1 MNSLQSI
8 WKSSFACLALL
19 ILMGLQP
26 GQALA
31 ATYASVSTPIDWID
45 PLANVHTR
53 VGHNTTPYKFS
64 NTGGC
69 GTNPPILDDTLSDSI
84 PLGFTFWFAGNSYT
98 SLRIS
103 TNGRLQFNNT
113 TCGYG
118 TSNIGP
124 PQTYPYTYPNTNLNN
139 TMKVFGVD
147 LDPTDLQDS
156 ANYPSASAKTNC
168 DRSNNSCGIYIATM
182 GTAPYRKFVVTWYNV
197 PEWVNYT
204 NTSGSFTMQAIL
216 HENGEFVFQ
225 YLSLNHGGT
234 GTGEVGWQTDTQ
246 DFDVLQFPGG
256 SEPTNNSAIKF
267 YIPQP
272 VSEYRMEQAT
282 WGSVL
287 DTSGNARHGSVVMAG
302 TGGALPTTT
311 ASGKVCRGGVIANNT
326 SATNIS
332 AIETPYTLQ
341 TVGSQGTI
349 TFWYRENEDN
359 LTRMLLDASSV
370 STTAGASR
378 WFYAMKTANR
388 ALRFAVYDDAGTRYE
403 ALSANNILST
413 AGTWDHIGVSW
424 NFNAKPGT
432 NQDRLILWVNGTLV
446 RTQTFTTSQ
455 PISSALTSLYIGD
468 NRSVL
473 GVENTS
479 GNPTTGTSSLRGTGN
494 SAGSRIDEVRVYNF
508 EGGKGLID
516 RDRNQASACLDHYAI
531 SHAGTGTNCGSPQV
545 TITAHDL
552 AHNTVLMPNNS
563 TSIQISTSTGKGDWS
578 LANGYGILNNGTA
591 DDGVATYLFNG
602 EYQVVLNLSHTQ
614 AGTVNINVTDGQLVE
629 HPSED
634 PDLTI
639 TSCTSVTGFNAC
651 EVTTPR
657 CVPTATAVDADKKYA
672 RLLTK
677 LAAQAFNLD
686 IVALKSDGTLEPA
699 FDTNVRVDLL
709 ANISSTAINPT
720 TNCPVSQ
727 TAIIPLGT
735 AIGIGIG
742 ATPNDTAGYGK
753 VSVAANAF
761 SSVSPNYSAYR
772 DVRVRFTCSATN
784 CPPTGLTNCSSD
796 NFAVRPQDVTIAP
809 VSPLVVNN
817 NSYAGASGYRQIAG
831 TDFALTAT
839 AVAGYNGTL
848 QFDRSSVLVESCYGT
863 TTGCPDP
870 QPTTALR
877 DASGNTTAVFSTANI
892 ATGST
897 GNSVFQYHDAGTFRF
912 KQYAVHDANFTA
924 VDQRADPDYSD
935 CVKNSA
941 SNSDEDALAS
951 NGIKLGCNLA
961 NQSLTAGPFG
971 RFYPNNF
978 AYVGGSVTQAA
989 GDYSYF
995 GQPGFALTYT
1005 VSARSRGNPAAA
1017 DSIVTTRYNAATPA
1031 LVAGNG
1037 TSATDL
1043 RAGASPPIDWTPAG
1057 AGSWTNGQYTYNS
1070 GGTLVRSTTAPVGP
1084 FDDLFF
1090 AVNVAETGLD
1100 GVTMTTARDF
1110 RLGTPACTGGTCT
1123 HKKINAAAA
1132 RARYGRLRLLN
1143 TYGSELLQPRV
1154 EYRAEYWNG
1163 AGWSTNTLDS
1173 ASSIVAANLATGG
1186 LAVSNIT
1193 ALTNGVGFIT
1203 FNVAAAGSYDIAA
1216 NLNSSGTVTSCN
1228 TTNPNGITPADM
1240 EWLQALWSGSCNGT
1254 PAWQQDPNARIRL
1267 GSPKAPYIYLRER
1280 Y

>member
-1 MNSLQSI
+1 M
-8 WKSSFACLALL
+8 KSPAKALWNAWFGFACLVLFCLA
-19 ILMGLQP
+19 GGQP
-26 GQALA
+26 GSAWA
-31 ATYASVSTPIDWID
+31 ATYANASIPIDWID
-45 PLANVHTR
+45 PLANAHTR

-64 NTGGC
+64 NI
-69 GTNPPILDDTLSDSI
+69 GTCATDPPNIDDTLSDSI
-84 PLGFTFWFAGNSYT
+84 PIGFTFWFAGNSYT
-98 SLRIS
+98 SLRIN

-113 TCGYG
+113 TCGAG
-118 TSNIGP
+118 TQNIGP
-124 PQTYPYTYPNTNLNN
+124 PQTYTYTYPTDSLKN
-139 TMKVFGVD
+139 TMKLFGAD
-147 LDPTDLQDS
+147 LDPTDLQDVS
-156 ANYPSASAKTNC
+156 TTTSC
-168 DRSNNSCGIYIATM
+168 DRNNNSCGIYIATM

-204 NTSGSFTMQAIL
+204 NSSGSFTMQAIL

-234 GTGEVGWQTDTQ
+234 GTGEVGWYTDSQ
-246 DFDVLQFPGG
+246 DYDVLQFVGG
-256 SEPTNNSAIKF
+256 TEPSNNSAIKF

-272 VSEYRMEQAT
+272 VSEYRMEQAV

-287 DTSGNARHGSVVMAG
+287 DTSGNARHGSVIAAG
-302 TGGALPTTT
+302 AGVAPTTT
-311 ASGKVCRGGVIANNT
+311 TSGKVCRGGVIANNT
-326 SATNIS
+326 SATNIG

-359 LTRMLLDASSV
+359 LNRMLLDASGV
-370 STTAGASR
+370 SGTAGASR
-378 WFYAMKTANR
+378 WFYAMKTSTR
-388 ALRFAVYDDAGTRYE
+388 ALKFVVYDDAGVRYQ
-403 ALSANNILST
+403 ALSADNILSA

-432 NQDRLILWVNGTLV
+432 NQDRLILWINGTLV
-446 RTQTFTTSQ
+446 KTQTFTTAQ
-455 PISSALTSLYIGD
+455 PISTALTTLYIGD

-479 GNPTTGTSSLRGTGN
+479 GNPTTGTSSLRGTGY

-531 SHAGTGTNCGSPQV
+531 THAGTGTNCGSTLV
-545 TITAHDL
+545 TITAHDA

-578 LANGYGILNNGTA
+578 LANGYGTLNNGTA
-591 DDGVATYLFNG
+591 DDGAATYLFNG
-602 EYQVVLNLSHTQ
+602 EYQVVLNLAHTQ

-629 HPSED
+629 HATED
-634 PDLTI
+634 PNLTI
-639 TSCTSVTGFNAC
+639 TSCSSVTGFNAC

-657 CVPTATAVDADKKYA
+657 CVPTTTAADANKKYA

-686 IVALKSDGTLEPA
+686 IVALKSDGALEPA
-699 FDTNVRVDLL
+699 FDTSVRVDLL
-709 ANISSTAINPT
+709 ANISATAINPT
-720 TNCPVSQ
+720 TNCPTSQ

-742 ATPNDTAGYGK
+742 ATPDDTAGYGK
-753 VSVAANAF
+753 VSVSANAF

-784 CPPTGLTNCSSD
+784 CPPSGLINCSSD

-817 NSYAGASGYRQIAG
+817 NSYAGTAGHRQIAG
-831 TDFALTAT
+831 SDFALTAT
-839 AVAGYNGTL
+839 TVAGYNGTL
-848 QFDRSSVLVESCYGT
+848 QFDRSSTLVESCYGT
-863 TTGCPDP
+863 AAGCPDP
-870 QPTTALR
+870 QPTSALR

-892 ATGST
+892 ATGNT
-897 GNSVFQYHDAGTFRF
+897 GNSVFQYHDAGTFQF

-941 SNSDEDALAS
+941 SNSDEDANAS
-951 NGIKLGCNLA
+951 NGIKFGCNLA

-971 RFYPNNF
+971 RFRPNNF
-978 AYVGGSVTQAA
+978 AYVSGSVTQAA
-989 GDYSYF
+989 GTYSYF

-1005 VSARSRGNPAAA
+1005 VSARSLGNPAAA

-1037 TSATDL
+1037 TSTTDL
-1043 RAGASPPIDWTPAG
+1043 RTGATPPIDWTPAG

-1070 GGTLVRSTTAPVGP
+1070 GGTLVRSTTAPEGP
-1084 FDDLFF
+1084 FDDLYF

-1100 GVTMTTARDF
+1100 GVTMTTAKDF
-1110 RLGTPACTGGTCT
+1110 KLGTPACTGGTCT
-1123 HKKINAAAA
+1123 HRKINAAAV
-1132 RARYGRLRLLN
+1132 RARYGRLHLLN
-1143 TYGSELLQPRV
+1143 TYGSELLRPRV

-1163 AGWSTNTLDS
+1163 AGWTTNALDNTTPI
-1173 ASSIVAANLATGG
+1173 AAANLATNG
-1186 LAVSNIT
+1186 LVVNNIT

-1216 NLNSSGTVTSCN
+1216 NLNASGTVTSCN
-1228 TTNPNGITPADM
+1228 AANPNGIAPANR
-1240 EWLQALWSGSCNGT
+1240 EWLQALWSSSCNST

-1267 GSPKAPYIYLRER
+1267 GSPRAPYIYLRER